1 MNTQELAFTVGA
13 VAIGG
18 AALYLIFRGVKGTAS
33 DVVGVGG
40 SLVAGVVEGAGGAF
54 QDVAQAA
61 FGVPKTDADEC
72 ATALAAGD
80 KWTASYKC
88 PASEFIGSL
97 FSKPKPQPKP
107 QPKPSGQVTAPG
119 GGIIEAPGCDL
130 FKNPEA
136 CYPMPGVLQYDPI
149 QDWQLD
155 FAPAN
160 PVPFKVVTVAGLRG

>member
-1 MNTQELAFTVGA
+1 MIDEKTIFTLGA
-13 VAIGG
+13 VAVGG
-18 AALYLIFRGVKGTAS
+18 AALYLLFRGVRGTAS

-72 ATALAAGD
+72 AAAIAVGD
-80 KWTASYKC
+80 TWTASYKC
-88 PASEFIGSL
+88 PASDFIGSL
-97 FSKPKPQPKP
+97 FKKPKP

-119 GGIIEAPGCDL
+119 GGILEAPGCDL

-136 CYPMPGVLQYDPI
+136 CYPLPGVLPYDPI
-149 QDWQLD
+149 QDWKLN
-155 FAPAN
+155 FAPTN
-160 PVPFKVVTVAGLRG
+160 PVPYAAGKVTAVAGLRG